1 MQESN
6 PWENLQLVQ
15 KMNYCR
21 GNLTVKC
28 DHKDCD
34 CKPLIV
40 ANIEDG
46 TSEDTREWV
55 WEGFEKDGITPVR
68 FQCIFTGKKNKSGA
82 RAMLEKYS

>member
-1 MQESN
+1 MN
-6 PWENLQLVQ
+6 KWDNLKLVQ

-21 GNLTVKC
+21 GNLKVGC

-40 ANIEDG
+40 ANIDG
-46 TSEDTREWV
+46 SSKDTREFI
-55 WEGFEKDGITPVR
+55 WEGFEKDGVTPVR

>member
-1 MQESN
+1 MTK
-6 PWENLQLVQ
+6 WDNLKLVQ

-28 DHKDCD
+28 KHEDCN
-34 CKPLIV
+34 CQPLII

-46 TSEDTREWV
+46 TSENTREFI
-55 WEGFEKDGITPVR
+55 WEGFEKDGVTPVR
-68 FQCIFTGKKNKSGA
+68 FQCIFTGKKNASGA

>member
-1 MQESN
+1 MN
-6 PWENLQLVQ
+6 KWDNLKLVQ

-21 GNLTVKC
+21 GNLKVGC

-34 CKPLIV
+34 CAPLIV
-40 ANIEDG
+40 ANIDG
-46 TSEDTREWV
+46 SNENTREFI
-55 WEGFEKDGITPVR
+55 WEGFEKDGVTPVR